1 MSSLLKHK
9 LDLERLELLLDRGA
23 RLGFGPLFL
32 RRGLRRLGRALLFD
46 PPRNG
51 DADEGHQPAEQREGQ
66 ERQAGNDAEHRHR
79 HRGEKERVRIA
90 AQLVD
95 DRLVGRAASAAL
107 GDQEAGGER
116 NDEGRNLGHEPVAD
130 RELGEDV
137 GGGGEGERV
146 PGDADDD
153 AAENVDGEDDQA
165 GDRVAA
171 DEFRRAVH
179 RAEESALLLELAP
192 ARLRHLLVDEAGRE
206 VGVDRHLLARNGVE
220 GEARADLGD
229 AGRALGDDEEVDRH
243 QDEEDDDA
251 DDEIAAHHQPGEA
264 ADDVARRGRPLLAA
278 REDEPGGRDVE
289 REPQDRRD
297 EQHGREG
304 RELERLVDP

>member
-1 MSSLLKHK
+1 LIEARVSALARSSF
-9 LDLERLELLLDRGA
+9 A
-23 RLGFGPLFL
+23 AAFAASAAVP
-32 RRGLRRLGRALLFD
+32 FD
-46 PPRNG
+46 PSGNG
-51 DADEGHQPAEQREGQ
+51 DADRSHESAEQREGQ

-79 HRGEKERVRIA
+79 HGGEKERVWIA
-90 AQLVD
+90 AQLID
-95 DRLVGRAASAAL
+95 DRLVGRAARAAL

-116 NDEGRNLGHEPVAD
+116 DDEGRNLGHQAVAD

-137 GGGGEGERV
+137 GCGGEGERV
-146 PGDADDD
+146 PGDPDDD
-153 AAENVDGEDDQA
+153 AAEDVHCEDDEA
-165 GDRVAA
+165 RDRVAA

-179 RAEESALLLELAP
+179 RAEEGAFLLELAP

-206 VGVDRHLLARNGVE
+206 VGVDRHLLSRNGVE

-243 QDEEDDDA
+243 QDEKDDDA

-278 REDEPGGRDVE
+278 REDEPGGGDVE
-289 REPQDRRD
+289 REPQDRRH
-297 EQHGREG
+297 EQHGRKG
-304 RELERLVDP
+304 RELERLMDP